1 MPVTMTGENK
11 SSAVSMKPIYKA
23 GTGWAYD
30 DSELTYDGEFDD
42 HGRQVF
48 YDSIGTLPVLTG
60 QAKSSNV
67 TLTPANKS

>member
-1 MPVTMTGENK
+1 MATFKGQNK
-11 SSAVSMKPIYKA
+11 SSNVVFRRYAKA
-23 GTGWAYD
+23 GSGWLYD
-30 DSELTYDGEFDD
+30 QEGITYDGEFDD
-42 HGRQVF
+42 HGRQVL